1 MNIVHILTAI
11 KGISNAIENF
21 RETKDEIFLRKA
33 ERELDKLFLELVE
46 RIQV

>member
-11 KGISNAIENF
+11 KEISNAIENF
-21 RETKDEIFLRKA
+21 HETKDDIFLKKA
-33 ERELDKLFLELVE
+33 QRGLDKLFLELVE